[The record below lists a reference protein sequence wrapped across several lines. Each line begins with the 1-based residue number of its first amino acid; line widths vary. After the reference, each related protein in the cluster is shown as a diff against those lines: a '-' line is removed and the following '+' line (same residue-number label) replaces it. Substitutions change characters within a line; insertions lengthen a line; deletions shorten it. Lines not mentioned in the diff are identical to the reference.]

1 MRITVEDQGSTGLIF
16 MDNVEKRYILVEV
29 LYDYRVF
36 DQVSVIDDVIKV
48 KLLNGKTI
56 KEYRSIITNCIRVVD
71 KDPKVFFTD

>member
-1 MRITVEDQGSTGLIF
+1 